1 MKHVNCERP
10 LKPKVETSSQGVDKE
25 LFYTSLLFS
34 SFSFINFSLD
44 DWMKCLFALDRL
56 KYRDDLWKT
65 IEIDVFTV
73 INLIYL
79 RTFYF
84 QTNTSGVV
92 LNRAFISL
100 TSTLIP

>member
-25 LFYTSLLFS
+25 LFYISLLFS

-44 DWMKCLFALDRL
+44 DWLKCLFALDRL
-56 KYRDDLWKT
+56 DRDDLWKT

-73 INLIYL
+73 INLICL

-84 QTNTSGVV
+84 QTNTSGVI

-100 TSTLIP
+100 ISTSIP

>member
-1 MKHVNCERP
+1 MKHCERP

-44 DWMKCLFALDRL
+44 DWLKCLFALDRL
-56 KYRDDLWKT
+56 DRDDLWKT

-73 INLIYL
+73 INLICL

-84 QTNTSGVV
+84 QTNTSGVI

-100 TSTLIP
+100 ISTSIP